1 MSSSTAALRLCQT
14 ERTISFTLT
23 LPRPHLRPL
32 FRAKPSAALH
42 PERAYTLN
50 EAAFFAQKPLI

>member
-1 MSSSTAALRLCQT
+1 MSSPAALRLCQT

-23 LPRPHLRPL
+23 LPRPRLRSP
-32 FRAKPSAALH
+32 FRAKPSAALR